1 MGIMYV
7 NGTYMN
13 YPVNDNWEDY
23 LKDNIFNNYLDKDN
37 QMVTQL
43 SITG

>member
-13 YPVNDNWEDY
+13 YPVNDNWGDY
-23 LKDNIFNNYLDKDN
+23 RTDRNFIIYFGKDN

>member
-13 YPVNDNWEDY
+13 YPVNDNWGDN
-23 LKDNIFNNYLDKDN
+23 LKDIIFINYLGKDN